1 MSSTRNTVGTS
12 PHGTGA
18 PLSDRFDAAGVTAE
32 GAAWLASAGTY
43 PRSTLALWEDR
54 PTAPVVLP
62 CGTAFDVVNAP
73 AIFGRRMLDRLWD
86 EGPGSGP
93 VAVFRGRMLLFS
105 APGTAQRLPSLLEWE
120 EWGSRGAEG
129 SWDAWD
135 AGALSTFDDGDG
147 DGFDDCIGDIDS
159 NKGTNGVKGI
169 DDGFQDPREPMG
181 WRGRP
186 GDAGPSGVAGVTGRP
201 GVTGDPVCPGGL
213 GRVGAIPPLLCHGT
227 GDAVTVPA
235 PGDGRTTRVRT
246 PGDRTGGTGPDP
258 AGRPE
263 SRWLVAPDTRHPWL
277 PGAEILVWAAIRAAR
292 AAASAA
298 VRISIFPPAD
308 QDAKVYDVS
317 RRR

>member
-1 MSSTRNTVGTS
+1 MSSTRNPAGTS
-12 PHGTGA
+12 LHGYGA
-18 PLSDRFDAAGVTAE
+18 VEPSSDRFDVSDVTSE

-43 PRSTLALWEDR
+43 PRSTLALWQER
-54 PTAPVVLP
+54 PGAPVVLP

-93 VAVFRGRMLLFS
+93 VATYRGRMLLFA
-105 APGTAQRLPSLLEWE
+105 APGTAQRLPSLLDWE
-120 EWGSRGAEG
+120 EWGSRNDSRADEGAG
-129 SWDAWD
+129 HRA
-135 AGALSTFDDGDG
+135 
-147 DGFDDCIGDIDS
+147 
-159 NKGTNGVKGI
+159 
-169 DDGFQDPREPMG
+169 
-181 WRGRP
+181 
-186 GDAGPSGVAGVTGRP
+186 
-201 GVTGDPVCPGGL
+201 
-213 GRVGAIPPLLCHGT
+213 AIPPLLCHGT

-235 PGDGRTTRVRT
+235 LTAA
-246 PGDRTGGTGPDP
+246 P
-258 AGRPE
+258 APAPAARLE

-277 PGAEILVWAAIRAAR
+277 PGPEILLWATVRAAR